1 MMTYTIQEAERK
13 FEEILWKIRAGERI
27 LLVDEIGDL
36 AEIRPIAKR
45 ALSVDPVEDALRELE
60 EEGILSSPAVRPEGE
75 ITPIAFVPGA
85 LARFLA
91 SRD

>member
-1 MMTYTIQEAERK
+1 METYTIEEAEK
-13 FEEILWKIRAGERI
+13 NFEEILRKIRAGHRV
-27 LLVDEIGDL
+27 LLVDEVGDF
-36 AEIRPIAKR
+36 AEIRPLAPR
-45 ALSVDPVEDALRELE
+45 ALSGDPVEDALRELE

-75 ITPIAFVPGA
+75 ITPIAVVPGA